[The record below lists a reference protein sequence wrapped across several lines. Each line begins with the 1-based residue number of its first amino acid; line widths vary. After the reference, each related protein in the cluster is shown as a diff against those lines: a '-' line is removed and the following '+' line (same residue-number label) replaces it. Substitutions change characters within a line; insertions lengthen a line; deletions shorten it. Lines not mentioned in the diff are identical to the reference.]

1 MESAEVVFRNFLR
14 SRRLKYTSERKA
26 ILEAVERFN
35 HPFEAEELL
44 RSMLPAHHASK
55 ATVYRT
61 LKHLA
66 ACHLVNQ
73 IFFDSGKQSYYDY
86 VGGGREHDH
95 LIDEET
101 KMVIPFSSP
110 EITALGRQI
119 ARKLGFTAVAHRFL
133 ILGRKDHKP
142 PSESE

>member
-1 MESAEVVFRNFLR
+1 MESAEIVFRAFLR
-14 SRRLKYTSERKA
+14 SRHLKYTSERKV
-26 ILEAVERFN
+26 ILDAVERFD

-44 RSMLPAHHASK
+44 RSLLPAHHVSK

-61 LKHLA
+61 LKHLV
-66 ACHLVNQ
+66 ACRLVNL

-101 KMVIPFSSP
+101 QKVVPFSNP
-110 EITALGRQI
+110 EITALSQQI
-119 ARKLGFTAVAHRFL
+119 ARKLGFTAVTHRFL
-133 ILGRKDHKP
+133 ILGRKNSGAETK
-142 PSESE
+142 

>member
-1 MESAEVVFRNFLR
+1 MESAETVFRNFLH
-14 SRRLKYTSERKA
+14 SRRLKYTTERKV
-26 ILEAVERFN
+26 ILEAVARFS

-44 RSMLPAHHASK
+44 RSLLPEHHVSK
-55 ATVYRT
+55 ATIYRT

-95 LIDEET
+95 LIDEES
-101 KMVIPFSSP
+101 KMVVPFSNP
-110 EITALGRQI
+110 EITALSQQI
-119 ARKLGFTAVAHRFL
+119 ARKLGFTAVTHRFL
-133 ILGRKDHKP
+133 ILGRKNRKP
-142 PSESE
+142 